1 MHILFALP
9 GLHRV
14 NRGAEVALE
23 SVALEIA
30 RRGKHQVTVA
40 GSGQPIEG
48 RPYKFRH
55 VPNIQRSR
63 FEAWPKLPFLRNEF
77 MYEDLTFATGLARK
91 ASFGADLTITCNYPY
106 TSWALRK
113 GGPRFV
119 FVTQNGDWPAR
130 NGQIEARLFH
140 CDGLVC
146 TNPIYFS
153 RNKDRWPSALIPNG
167 LDPERFHAGAGRRAE
182 LGLPQ
187 GKKLVLMVSALEP
200 GKRVIEAMR
209 AVALVKDAFLV
220 VAGDG
225 PQRQEVDQLAAE
237 MLPGRFM
244 RATFPRDVMPDLYR
258 SADLFLHTKIEESFG
273 NVYIEALSSGL
284 PIVAHDD
291 EVTRWI
297 LGDRATLVDTRST
310 EGLAAAITQSLG
322 GPRGDAADAVSWAH
336 GRYAWAEV
344 ARQYEEFFEATLA
357 RPRAG

>member
-30 RRGKHQVTVA
+30 RKGTHQVTVA
-40 GSGQPIEG
+40 GSGQSIEG
-48 RPYKFRH
+48 RPYSFRH
-55 VPNIQRSR
+55 VTNVARSR
-63 FEAWPKLPFLRNEF
+63 FETWPKLPFLRTEF
-77 MYEDLTFATGLARK
+77 MYEDLTFAAGLARK
-91 ASFGADLTITCNYPY
+91 GNFGADLTVTCNYPY
-106 TSWALRK
+106 TSWALRRGSPK
-113 GGPRFV
+113 FV
-119 FVTQNGDWPAR
+119 FVTQNGDWPAQ

-146 TNPIYFS
+146 TNPIYYA

-167 LDPERFHAGAGRRAE
+167 LDPQRFHAGLGKRAE
-182 LGLPQ
+182 LALPVNQ
-187 GKKLVLMVSALEP
+187 KLVLMVSALEP

-237 MLPGRFM
+237 ILSGRFM
-244 RATFPRDVMPDLYR
+244 RASFAREAMPDLYR

-273 NVYIEALSSGL
+273 NVYIEALSSGV

-297 LGDRATLVDTRST
+297 LGERATLVDSTST
-310 EGLAAAITQSLG
+310 ELLASAIAQTLAT
-322 GPRGDAADAVSWAH
+322 PRSESSAAVSWAH
-336 GRYAWAEV
+336 QRYAWPEV

-357 RPRAG
+357 RR